1 MKKNGKISVYNLTVI
16 LLLFVSL
23 ISYGQNKQDKIISI
37 INKLNLVEVQKIN
50 YEYRLRPLKNV
61 VSGNDSVKLV
71 ELEKQLTD
79 EHITKII
86 NATFVKVFNDEEVN
100 DIYNFINSS
109 LYEKLFNPGELF
121 KAVSASFNDFDEE
134 IVRITNNLDEP
145 IISPV
150 PIFKPIPVDRE
161 DGFYATIDDVN
172 AKGDK
177 EVILEMK
184 PLLTS
189 KDILVVKENI
199 HEGMFREISIQFTK
213 VGAQKLYFFTKENI
227 RKPMAIVIAKHIVLM
242 PTIND
247 AIMAGRISIT
257 GNFTDNEVG
266 EMIER
271 LKSKE

>member
-1 MKKNGKISVYNLTVI
+1 MKKVEKTGIYILTVV

-23 ISYGQNKQDKIISI
+23 SSYGQSRQDKIISI

-50 YEYRLRPLKNV
+50 YEYRLRPLKNI

-79 EHITKII
+79 EHITKVIK
-86 NATFVKVFNDEEVN
+86 ATFVKVFNDEEVN
-100 DIYNFINSS
+100 DIYNFIHSS

-213 VGAQKLYFFTKENI
+213 VGSQKFYFFTKENI
-227 RKPMAIVIAKHIVLM
+227 RKPMAVVIAKQIVWM

-247 AIMAGRISIT
+247 AIMEGRISIT
-257 GNFTDNEVG
+257 GNFTDNQVDK
-266 EMIER
+266 MIER
-271 LKSKE
+271 LKMR